1 MSSKRYSSPRI
12 KKGLEMSIKKKSPYN
27 PLDQNFSTK
36 QLSLLQKLK
45 IVNAGEKNNNSQD
58 DDIYRQI
65 I

>member
-12 KKGLEMSIKKKSPYN
+12 KKSLEMSIKKYSPYN

-58 DDIYRQI
+58 DDIYRHI